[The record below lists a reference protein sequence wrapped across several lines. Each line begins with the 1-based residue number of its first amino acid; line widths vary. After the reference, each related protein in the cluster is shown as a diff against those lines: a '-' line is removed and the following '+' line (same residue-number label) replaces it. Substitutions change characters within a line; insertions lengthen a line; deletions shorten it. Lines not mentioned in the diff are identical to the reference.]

1 MKLEEL
7 FPGSFNADHFL
18 EGPKRLTIKGI
29 GPILFKESDEG
40 EAQQKG
46 KMTFAETTNYWVF
59 GKEAAGELA
68 EEIQSAETDDW
79 VGHVVELRRDR
90 TKFQGKM
97 VACVRASF
105 ADVKTAANVRE
116 ISSPKQ
122 EPEDEMAALQA
133 RLEALKSKNAARVP
147 A

>member
-18 EGPKRLTIKGI
+18 EGPKRLTIKDV
-29 GPILFKESDEG
+29 GPILFEENG
-40 EAQQKG
+40 VTQQKG
-46 KMTFAETTNYWVF
+46 KMTFVETPNYWVF
-59 GKEAAGELA
+59 GKEAASELA
-68 EEIQSAETDDW
+68 EEIQSGETDEW

-90 TKFQGKM
+90 TKYQGKM

-105 ADVKTAANVRE
+105 ADVAKAANVRE
-116 ISSPKQ
+116 IAGPKQ
-122 EPEDEMAALQA
+122 EPEDEMAALQE
-133 RLEALKSKNAARVP
+133 RLEALKAKNAAKVR

>member
-18 EGPKRLTIKGI
+18 EGPKRLTIKDV
-29 GPILFKESDEG
+29 GPILFEENG
-40 EAQQKG
+40 VTQQKG
-46 KMTFAETTNYWVF
+46 KMTFVETPNYWVF
-59 GKEAAGELA
+59 GKEAASELA
-68 EEIQSAETDDW
+68 EEIESGETDEW

-105 ADVKTAANVRE
+105 ADVNLEKKVRE
-116 ISSPKQ
+116 ISAARQ
-122 EPEDEMAALQA
+122 EPEDEMAALEA
-133 RLEALKSKNAARVP
+133 RLNAMKAKQAAKVP

>member
-1 MKLEEL
+1 MKLEDL

-18 EGPKRLTIKGI
+18 DGPKKLTIVSV
-29 GPILFKESDEG
+29 GPILFEENG
-40 EAQQKG
+40 VAQQKG
-46 KMTFAETTNYWVF
+46 KMTFDETSNYWVF

-90 TKFQGKM
+90 TKFGGKF

-105 ADVKTAANVRE
+105 CDVAKGAAVRE
-116 ISSPKQ
+116 IPSAKQ
-122 EPEDEMAALQA
+122 EPEDEMAALQE
-133 RLEALKSKNAARVP
+133 RLEILKRKNAAKVP